1 MPSELYFFLRKIFS
15 LIKPF
20 WKTFFLGLFF
30 AVISS
35 LITGASTWAIKPI
48 FNFVFVEKHYE
59 YFIFVPLLMVVVFSL
74 MGITSLLQAYFMKS
88 VSAGVINNLRLK
100 LFQKFL
106 CLPVEKIAGQSHG
119 QAVSKVIN
127 DTAQIEPILG
137 EALTTIFQS
146 SFSVIVLIAV
156 ALYQRWDLTLL
167 AFITFPVIIFGSKAL
182 GTKTRKARKLA
193 QASTGE
199 LTHKMQE
206 LLQGIKEI
214 KLSPSPEKVVDLFA
228 KELNR
233 FYRWSLK
240 ITKYR
245 EGSKSLVDIVTG
257 IGGAII
263 IGYGGFLTI
272 NGAMSPGSFLS
283 VLTAILLIFNPIRK
297 LSRSYTY
304 LKEAQGAWI
313 RIEEVLNLPV
323 ESGGNLKAFSPRQG
337 FTFKEVYFRYFSAH
351 DWVLKNVNLF
361 LPANKIITFV
371 GPSGSGKTTLA
382 SLLPRFF
389 DPQKGEILLDGY
401 NLKEFELKSLRN
413 LFGMVLQEP
422 FLFNLSIKE
431 NLLMAKPEASEEEII
446 EACKLAKAHD
456 FILDLPYGYDTVL
469 GEEGFNLSGGQKQ
482 RIALARV
489 FLKKPPI
496 IILDE
501 ATSQLDSIT
510 EEAIQEAL
518 DRLKGSHTIIVIA
531 HRLSTVTKA
540 DLIFVFDKG
549 EIVSQGT
556 HQKLLDI
563 SPLYRNLYQ
572 TFQRCV

>member
-1 MPSELYFFLRKIFS
+1 LSSELFSFLKKILSF
-15 LIKPF
+15 LKPF
-20 WKTFFLGLFF
+20 WKTFLLGLFF
-30 AVISS
+30 AVVSS

-48 FNFVFVEKHYE
+48 FNFVFVEKHHE
-59 YFIFVPLLMVVVFSL
+59 YFFLVPLLMVLVFSL
-74 MGITSLLQAYFMKS
+74 MGITSLLQAYFMKA

-106 CLPVEKIAGQSHG
+106 YLPVEKIAVQTHG

-146 SFSVIVLIAV
+146 SFSVLVLIGV

-182 GTKTRKARKLA
+182 GAKTRKARRLA

-214 KLSPSPEKVVDLFA
+214 KLSPSPEKVIELFS
-228 KELNR
+228 KELER

-245 EGSKSLVDIVTG
+245 EGSKSLVDVVTG
-257 IGGAII
+257 IGGALV

-297 LSRSYTY
+297 LSRAYTY
-304 LKEAQGAWI
+304 LKEAQGAWV

-323 ESGGNLKAFSPRQG
+323 ETGGNLKALPPKQG
-337 FTFKEVYFRYFSAH
+337 FTFNEVYFRYISSL
-351 DWVLKNVNLF
+351 DWTLKNINFF
-361 LPANKIITFV
+361 LPANKIIAFV

-382 SLLPRFF
+382 SLLPRFLE
-389 DPQKGEILLDGY
+389 PQKGEILLDNT
-401 NLKEFELKSLRN
+401 NLKEFEIVSLRN

-431 NLLMAKPEASEEEII
+431 NLLIAKPEASEKEII

-456 FILDLPYGYDTVL
+456 FILTLPKGYDTVL

-501 ATSQLDSIT
+501 ATSQLDAIT

-518 DRLKGSHTIIVIA
+518 DRLKGRHTIIIIA

-540 DLIFVFDKG
+540 DLIFVFEKG

-556 HQKLLDI
+556 HQQLLET
-563 SPLYRNLYQ
+563 STLYRNLYQ
-572 TFQRCV
+572 TFQKCS

>member
-1 MPSELYFFLRKIFS
+1 MSSELFSFLKKILSF
-15 LIKPF
+15 LKPF
-20 WKTFFLGLFF
+20 WKTFLLGLFF
-30 AVISS
+30 AVVSS

-48 FNFVFVEKHYE
+48 FNFVFVEKHHE
-59 YFIFVPLLMVVVFSL
+59 YFFLVPLLMVLVFSL
-74 MGITSLLQAYFMKS
+74 MGITSLLQAYFMKA

-106 CLPVEKIAGQSHG
+106 YLPVEKIAVQTHG

-146 SFSVIVLIAV
+146 SFSVLVLIGV

-182 GTKTRKARKLA
+182 GAKTRKARRLA

-214 KLSPSPEKVVDLFA
+214 KLSPSPEKVIELFS
-228 KELNR
+228 KELER

-245 EGSKSLVDIVTG
+245 EGSKSLVDVVTG
-257 IGGAII
+257 IGGALV

-297 LSRSYTY
+297 LSRAYTY
-304 LKEAQGAWI
+304 LKEAQGAWV

-323 ESGGNLKAFSPRQG
+323 ETGGNLKALPPKQG
-337 FTFKEVYFRYFSAH
+337 FTFNELYFRYISSP
-351 DWVLKNVNLF
+351 DWTLKNINLF
-361 LPANKIITFV
+361 LPANKIIAFV

-382 SLLPRFF
+382 SLLPRFLE
-389 DPQKGEILLDGY
+389 PQKGEILLDNT
-401 NLKEFELKSLRN
+401 NLKEFEIVSLRN

-431 NLLMAKPEASEEEII
+431 NLLIAKPEASEKEII

-456 FILDLPYGYDTVL
+456 FILTLPKGYDTVL

-501 ATSQLDSIT
+501 ATSQLDAIT

-518 DRLKGSHTIIVIA
+518 DRLKGRHTIIIIA

-540 DLIFVFDKG
+540 DLIFVFEKG

-556 HQKLLDI
+556 HQQLLET
-563 SPLYRNLYQ
+563 STLYRSLYQ
-572 TFQRCV
+572 TFQKCS

>member
-1 MPSELYFFLRKIFS
+1 MSSELFSFLKKILSF
-15 LIKPF
+15 LKPF
-20 WKTFFLGLFF
+20 WKTFLLGLFF
-30 AVISS
+30 AVVSS

-48 FNFVFVEKHYE
+48 FNFVFVEKHHE
-59 YFIFVPLLMVVVFSL
+59 YFFLVPLLMVLVFSL
-74 MGITSLLQAYFMKS
+74 MGITSLLQAYFMKA

-106 CLPVEKIAGQSHG
+106 YLPVEKIAVQTHG

-146 SFSVIVLIAV
+146 SFSVLVLIGV

-182 GTKTRKARKLA
+182 GAKTRKARRLA

-214 KLSPSPEKVVDLFA
+214 KLSPSPEKVIELFS
-228 KELNR
+228 KELER

-245 EGSKSLVDIVTG
+245 EGSKSLVDVVTG
-257 IGGAII
+257 IGGALV

-297 LSRSYTY
+297 LSRAYTY
-304 LKEAQGAWI
+304 LKEAQGAWV

-323 ESGGNLKAFSPRQG
+323 ETGGNLKALPPKQG
-337 FTFKEVYFRYFSAH
+337 FTFNEVYFRYISSL
-351 DWVLKNVNLF
+351 DWTLKNINFF
-361 LPANKIITFV
+361 LPANKIIAFV

-382 SLLPRFF
+382 SLLPRFLE
-389 DPQKGEILLDGY
+389 PQKGEILLDNT
-401 NLKEFELKSLRN
+401 NLKEFEIVSLRN

-431 NLLMAKPEASEEEII
+431 NLLIAKPEASEEEII

-456 FILDLPYGYDTVL
+456 FILTLPKGYDTVL

-501 ATSQLDSIT
+501 ATSQLDAIT

-518 DRLKGSHTIIVIA
+518 DRLKGRHTIIIIA

-540 DLIFVFDKG
+540 DLIFVFEKG

-556 HQKLLDI
+556 HQQLLET
-563 SPLYRNLYQ
+563 STLYRNLYQ
-572 TFQRCV
+572 TFQKCS

>member
-1 MPSELYFFLRKIFS
+1 MSSELFSFLRKILSF
-15 LIKPF
+15 LKPF
-20 WKTFFLGLFF
+20 WKTFLLGLFF
-30 AVISS
+30 AVVSS

-48 FNFVFVEKHYE
+48 FNFVFVEKHHE
-59 YFIFVPLLMVVVFSL
+59 YFFLVPLLMVVVFSL
-74 MGITSLLQAYFMKS
+74 MGITSLLQAYFMKA

-106 CLPVEKIAGQSHG
+106 YLPVEKIAVQTHG

-146 SFSVIVLIAV
+146 SFSVLVLIGV

-182 GTKTRKARKLA
+182 GAKTRKARRLA

-214 KLSPSPEKVVDLFA
+214 KLSPSPEKVIELFS
-228 KELNR
+228 KELER

-245 EGSKSLVDIVTG
+245 EGSKSLVDVVTG
-257 IGGAII
+257 IGGALV

-297 LSRSYTY
+297 LSRAYTY
-304 LKEAQGAWI
+304 LKEAQGAWV

-323 ESGGNLKAFSPRQG
+323 ETGGNLKALPPKQG
-337 FTFKEVYFRYFSAH
+337 FTFNEVYFRYISSL
-351 DWVLKNVNLF
+351 DWTLKNINFF
-361 LPANKIITFV
+361 LPANKIIAFV

-382 SLLPRFF
+382 SLLPRFLE
-389 DPQKGEILLDGY
+389 PQKGEILLDHT
-401 NLKEFELKSLRN
+401 NLKEFEIGSLRN

-431 NLLMAKPEASEEEII
+431 NLLIAKPEASEEEII

-456 FILDLPYGYDTVL
+456 FILTLPKGYDTVL

-501 ATSQLDSIT
+501 ATSQLDAIT

-518 DRLKGSHTIIVIA
+518 DRLKGRHTIIIIA

-540 DLIFVFDKG
+540 DLIFVFEKG

-556 HQKLLDI
+556 HQQLLET
-563 SPLYRNLYQ
+563 STLYRNLYQ
-572 TFQRCV
+572 TFQKCS

>member
-1 MPSELYFFLRKIFS
+1 MSSELFSFLKKILSF
-15 LIKPF
+15 LKPF
-20 WKTFFLGLFF
+20 WKTFLLGLFF
-30 AVISS
+30 AVVSS

-48 FNFVFVEKHYE
+48 FNFVFVEKHHE
-59 YFIFVPLLMVVVFSL
+59 YFFLVPLLMVLVFSL
-74 MGITSLLQAYFMKS
+74 MGITSLLQAYFMKA

-106 CLPVEKIAGQSHG
+106 YLPVEKIAVQTHG

-146 SFSVIVLIAV
+146 SFSVLVLIGV

-182 GTKTRKARKLA
+182 GAKTRKARRLA

-214 KLSPSPEKVVDLFA
+214 KLSPSPEKVIELFS
-228 KELNR
+228 KELER

-245 EGSKSLVDIVTG
+245 EGSKSLVDVVTG
-257 IGGAII
+257 IGGALV

-297 LSRSYTY
+297 LSRAYTY
-304 LKEAQGAWI
+304 LKEAQGAWV

-323 ESGGNLKAFSPRQG
+323 ETGGNLKALPPKQG
-337 FTFKEVYFRYFSAH
+337 FTFNELYFRYISSP
-351 DWVLKNVNLF
+351 DWTLKNINLF
-361 LPANKIITFV
+361 LPANKIIAFV

-382 SLLPRFF
+382 SLLPRFLE
-389 DPQKGEILLDGY
+389 PQKGEILLDNT
-401 NLKEFELKSLRN
+401 NLKEFEIVSLRN

-431 NLLMAKPEASEEEII
+431 NLLIAKPEASEKEII

-456 FILDLPYGYDTVL
+456 FILTLPKGYDTVL

-501 ATSQLDSIT
+501 ATSQLDAIT

-518 DRLKGSHTIIVIA
+518 DRLKGRHTIIIIA

-540 DLIFVFDKG
+540 DLIFVFEKG

-556 HQKLLDI
+556 HQQLLET
-563 SPLYRNLYQ
+563 STLYRNLYQ
-572 TFQRCV
+572 TFQKCS

>member
-1 MPSELYFFLRKIFS
+1 
-15 LIKPF
+15 
-20 WKTFFLGLFF
+20 
-30 AVISS
+30 
-35 LITGASTWAIKPI
+35 
-48 FNFVFVEKHYE
+48 
-59 YFIFVPLLMVVVFSL
+59 
-74 MGITSLLQAYFMKS
+74 
-88 VSAGVINNLRLK
+88 
-100 LFQKFL
+100 
-106 CLPVEKIAGQSHG
+106 
-119 QAVSKVIN
+119 
-127 DTAQIEPILG
+127 
-137 EALTTIFQS
+137 
-146 SFSVIVLIAV
+146 
-156 ALYQRWDLTLL
+156 
-167 AFITFPVIIFGSKAL
+167 
-182 GTKTRKARKLA
+182 
-193 QASTGE
+193 
-199 LTHKMQE
+199 MQE

-214 KLSPSPEKVVDLFA
+214 KLSPSPEKVIELFS
-228 KELNR
+228 KELER

-245 EGSKSLVDIVTG
+245 EGSKSLVDVVTG
-257 IGGAII
+257 IGGALV

-297 LSRSYTY
+297 LSRAYTY
-304 LKEAQGAWI
+304 LKEAQGAWV

-323 ESGGNLKAFSPRQG
+323 ETGGNLKALPPKQG
-337 FTFKEVYFRYFSAH
+337 FTFNEVYFRYISSL
-351 DWVLKNVNLF
+351 DWTLKNINFF
-361 LPANKIITFV
+361 LPANKIIAFV

-382 SLLPRFF
+382 SLLPRFLE
-389 DPQKGEILLDGY
+389 PQKGEILLDHT
-401 NLKEFELKSLRN
+401 NLKEFEIGSLRN

-431 NLLMAKPEASEEEII
+431 NLLIAKPEASEEEII

-456 FILDLPYGYDTVL
+456 FILTLPKGYDTVL

-501 ATSQLDSIT
+501 ATSQLDAIT

-518 DRLKGSHTIIVIA
+518 DRLKGRHTIIIIA

-540 DLIFVFDKG
+540 DLIFVFEKG

-556 HQKLLDI
+556 HQQLLET
-563 SPLYRNLYQ
+563 STLYRNLYQ
-572 TFQRCV
+572 TFQKCS

>member
-1 MPSELYFFLRKIFS
+1 MSSELFSFLKKILSF
-15 LIKPF
+15 LKPF
-20 WKTFFLGLFF
+20 WKTFLLGLFF
-30 AVISS
+30 AVVSS

-48 FNFVFVEKHYE
+48 FNFVFVEKHHE
-59 YFIFVPLLMVVVFSL
+59 YFFLVPLLMVLVFSL
-74 MGITSLLQAYFMKS
+74 MGITSLLQAYFMKA

-106 CLPVEKIAGQSHG
+106 YLPVEKIAVQTHG

-146 SFSVIVLIAV
+146 SFSVLVLIGV

-182 GTKTRKARKLA
+182 GAKTRKARRLA

-214 KLSPSPEKVVDLFA
+214 KLSPSPEKVIELFS
-228 KELNR
+228 KELER

-245 EGSKSLVDIVTG
+245 EGSKSLVDVVTG
-257 IGGAII
+257 IGGALV

-297 LSRSYTY
+297 LSRAYTY
-304 LKEAQGAWI
+304 LKEAQGAWV

-323 ESGGNLKAFSPRQG
+323 ETGGNLKALPPKQG
-337 FTFKEVYFRYFSAH
+337 FTFNEVYFRYVSTP
-351 DWVLKNVNLF
+351 DWTLKNINLF
-361 LPANKIITFV
+361 LPANKIIAFV

-382 SLLPRFF
+382 SLLPRFLE
-389 DPQKGEILLDGY
+389 PQKGEILLDHT
-401 NLKEFELKSLRN
+401 NLKEFEIGSLRN

-431 NLLMAKPEASEEEII
+431 NLLIAKPEASEEEII

-456 FILDLPYGYDTVL
+456 FILTLPKGYDTVL

-501 ATSQLDSIT
+501 ATSQLDAIT

-518 DRLKGSHTIIVIA
+518 DHLKGRHTIIIIA

-540 DLIFVFDKG
+540 DLIFVFEKG

-556 HQKLLDI
+556 HQQLLET
-563 SPLYRNLYQ
+563 STLYRNLYQ
-572 TFQRCV
+572 TFQKCS

>member
-1 MPSELYFFLRKIFS
+1 MSSELFSFLKKILSF
-15 LIKPF
+15 LKPF
-20 WKTFFLGLFF
+20 WKTFLLGLFF
-30 AVISS
+30 AVVSS

-48 FNFVFVEKHYE
+48 FNFVFVEKHHE
-59 YFIFVPLLMVVVFSL
+59 YFFLVPLLMVLVFSL
-74 MGITSLLQAYFMKS
+74 MGITSLLQAYFMKA

-106 CLPVEKIAGQSHG
+106 YLPVEKIAVQTHG

-146 SFSVIVLIAV
+146 SFSVLVLIGV

-182 GTKTRKARKLA
+182 GAKTRKARRLA

-214 KLSPSPEKVVDLFA
+214 KLSPSPEKVIELFS
-228 KELNR
+228 KELER

-245 EGSKSLVDIVTG
+245 EGSKSLVDVVTG
-257 IGGAII
+257 IGGALV

-297 LSRSYTY
+297 LSRAYTY
-304 LKEAQGAWI
+304 LKEAQGAWV

-323 ESGGNLKAFSPRQG
+323 ETGGNLKALPPKQG
-337 FTFKEVYFRYFSAH
+337 FTFNEVYFRYISSL
-351 DWVLKNVNLF
+351 DWTLKNINFF
-361 LPANKIITFV
+361 LPANKIIAFV

-382 SLLPRFF
+382 SLLPRFLE
-389 DPQKGEILLDGY
+389 PQKGEILLDNT
-401 NLKEFELKSLRN
+401 NLKEFEIVSLRN

-431 NLLMAKPEASEEEII
+431 NLLIAKPEASEKEII

-456 FILDLPYGYDTVL
+456 FILTLPKGYDTVL

-501 ATSQLDSIT
+501 ATSQLDAIT

-518 DRLKGSHTIIVIA
+518 DRLKGRHTIIIIA

-540 DLIFVFDKG
+540 DLIFVFEKG

-556 HQKLLDI
+556 HQQLLET
-563 SPLYRNLYQ
+563 STLYRSLYQ
-572 TFQRCV
+572 TFQKCS

>member
-1 MPSELYFFLRKIFS
+1 LSSELFSFLKKILSF
-15 LIKPF
+15 LKPF
-20 WKTFFLGLFF
+20 WKTFLLGLFF
-30 AVISS
+30 AVVSS

-48 FNFVFVEKHYE
+48 FNFVFVEKHHE
-59 YFIFVPLLMVVVFSL
+59 YFFLVPLLMVLVFSL
-74 MGITSLLQAYFMKS
+74 MGITSLLQAYFMKA
-88 VSAGVINNLRLK
+88 VSAGVINNLRLR

-106 CLPVEKIAGQSHG
+106 YLPVEKIAVQTHG

-146 SFSVIVLIAV
+146 SFSVLVLIGV

-182 GTKTRKARKLA
+182 GAKTRKARKLA

-214 KLSPSPEKVVDLFA
+214 KLSPSPEKVIELFS
-228 KELNR
+228 KELER

-245 EGSKSLVDIVTG
+245 EGSKSLVDVVTG
-257 IGGAII
+257 IGGALV

-297 LSRSYTY
+297 LSRAYTY
-304 LKEAQGAWI
+304 LKEAQGAWV

-323 ESGGNLKAFSPRQG
+323 ETGGNLKALPPKQG
-337 FTFKEVYFRYFSAH
+337 FTFNELYFRYISSP
-351 DWVLKNVNLF
+351 DWTLKNINLF
-361 LPANKIITFV
+361 LPANKIIAFV

-382 SLLPRFF
+382 SLLPRFLE
-389 DPQKGEILLDGY
+389 PQKGEILLDHT
-401 NLKEFELKSLRN
+401 NLKEFEIGSLRN

-431 NLLMAKPEASEEEII
+431 NLLIAKPEASEKEII

-456 FILDLPYGYDTVL
+456 FILTLPKGYDTVL

-501 ATSQLDSIT
+501 ATSQLDAIT

-518 DRLKGSHTIIVIA
+518 DRLKGRHTIIIIA

-540 DLIFVFDKG
+540 DLIFVFEKG

-556 HQKLLDI
+556 HQQLLET
-563 SPLYRNLYQ
+563 STLYRSLYQ
-572 TFQRCV
+572 TFQKCS

>member
-1 MPSELYFFLRKIFS
+1 MSSELFSFLKKILSF
-15 LIKPF
+15 LKPF
-20 WKTFFLGLFF
+20 WKTFLLGLFF
-30 AVISS
+30 AVVSS

-48 FNFVFVEKHYE
+48 FNFVFVEKHHE
-59 YFIFVPLLMVVVFSL
+59 YFFLVPLLMVLVFSL
-74 MGITSLLQAYFMKS
+74 MGITSLLQAYFMKA
-88 VSAGVINNLRLK
+88 VSAGVINNLRLR

-106 CLPVEKIAGQSHG
+106 YLPVEKIAVQTHG

-146 SFSVIVLIAV
+146 SFSVLVLIGV

-182 GTKTRKARKLA
+182 GAKTRKARKLA

-214 KLSPSPEKVVDLFA
+214 KLSPSPEKVIELFS
-228 KELNR
+228 KELER

-245 EGSKSLVDIVTG
+245 EGSKSLVDVVTG
-257 IGGAII
+257 IGGALV

-297 LSRSYTY
+297 LSRAYTY
-304 LKEAQGAWI
+304 LKEAQGAWV

-323 ESGGNLKAFSPRQG
+323 ETGGNLKALPPKQG
-337 FTFKEVYFRYFSAH
+337 FTFNELYFRYISSP
-351 DWVLKNVNLF
+351 DWTLKNINLF
-361 LPANKIITFV
+361 LPANKIIAFV

-382 SLLPRFF
+382 SLLPRFLE
-389 DPQKGEILLDGY
+389 PQKGEILLDNT
-401 NLKEFELKSLRN
+401 NLKEFEIVSLRN

-431 NLLMAKPEASEEEII
+431 NLLIAKPEASEKEII

-456 FILDLPYGYDTVL
+456 FILTLPKGYDTVL

-501 ATSQLDSIT
+501 ATSQLDAIT

-518 DRLKGSHTIIVIA
+518 DRLKGRHTIIIIA

-540 DLIFVFDKG
+540 DLIFVFEKG

-556 HQKLLDI
+556 HQQLLET
-563 SPLYRNLYQ
+563 STLYRSLYQ
-572 TFQRCV
+572 TFQKCS

>member
-1 MPSELYFFLRKIFS
+1 MSSELFSFLKKILSF
-15 LIKPF
+15 LKPF
-20 WKTFFLGLFF
+20 WKTFLLGLFF
-30 AVISS
+30 AVVSS

-48 FNFVFVEKHYE
+48 FNFVFVEKHHE
-59 YFIFVPLLMVVVFSL
+59 YFFLVPLLMVLVFSL
-74 MGITSLLQAYFMKS
+74 MGITSLLQAYFMKA

-106 CLPVEKIAGQSHG
+106 YLPVEKIAVQTHG

-146 SFSVIVLIAV
+146 SFSVLVLIGV

-182 GTKTRKARKLA
+182 GAKTRKARRLA

-214 KLSPSPEKVVDLFA
+214 KLSPSPEKVIELFS
-228 KELNR
+228 KELER

-245 EGSKSLVDIVTG
+245 EGSKSLVDVVTG
-257 IGGAII
+257 IGGALV

-297 LSRSYTY
+297 LSRAYTY
-304 LKEAQGAWI
+304 LKEAQGAWV

-323 ESGGNLKAFSPRQG
+323 ETGGNLKALPPKQG
-337 FTFKEVYFRYFSAH
+337 FTFNEVYFRYISSL
-351 DWVLKNVNLF
+351 DWTLKNINFF
-361 LPANKIITFV
+361 LPANKIIAFV

-382 SLLPRFF
+382 SLLPRFLE
-389 DPQKGEILLDGY
+389 PQKGEILLDNT
-401 NLKEFELKSLRN
+401 NLKEFEIVSLRN

-431 NLLMAKPEASEEEII
+431 NLLIAKPEASEKEII

-456 FILDLPYGYDTVL
+456 FILTLPKGYDTVL

-501 ATSQLDSIT
+501 ATSQLDAIT

-518 DRLKGSHTIIVIA
+518 DRLKGRHTIIIIA

-540 DLIFVFDKG
+540 DLIFVFEKG

-556 HQKLLDI
+556 HQQLLET
-563 SPLYRNLYQ
+563 STLYRNLYQ
-572 TFQRCV
+572 TFQKCS

>member
-1 MPSELYFFLRKIFS
+1 MSSELFSFLKKILSF
-15 LIKPF
+15 LKPF
-20 WKTFFLGLFF
+20 WKTFLLGLFF
-30 AVISS
+30 AVVSS

-48 FNFVFVEKHYE
+48 FNFVFVEKHHE
-59 YFIFVPLLMVVVFSL
+59 YFFLVPLLMVLVFSL
-74 MGITSLLQAYFMKS
+74 MGITSLLQAYFMKA

-106 CLPVEKIAGQSHG
+106 YLPVEKIAVQTHG

-146 SFSVIVLIAV
+146 SFSVLVLIGV

-182 GTKTRKARKLA
+182 GAKTRKARRLA

-214 KLSPSPEKVVDLFA
+214 KLSPSPEKVIELFS
-228 KELNR
+228 KELER

-245 EGSKSLVDIVTG
+245 EGSKSLVDVVTG
-257 IGGAII
+257 IGGALV

-297 LSRSYTY
+297 LSRAYTY
-304 LKEAQGAWI
+304 LKEAQGAWV

-323 ESGGNLKAFSPRQG
+323 ETGGNLKALPPKQG
-337 FTFKEVYFRYFSAH
+337 FTFNEVYFRYISSL
-351 DWVLKNVNLF
+351 DWTLKNINLF
-361 LPANKIITFV
+361 LPANKIIAFV

-382 SLLPRFF
+382 SLLPRFLE
-389 DPQKGEILLDGY
+389 PQKGEILLDHT
-401 NLKEFELKSLRN
+401 NLKEFEIGSLRN

-431 NLLMAKPEASEEEII
+431 NLLIAKPEASEEEII

-456 FILDLPYGYDTVL
+456 FILTLPKGYDTVL

-501 ATSQLDSIT
+501 ATSQLDAIT

-518 DRLKGSHTIIVIA
+518 DRLKGRHTIIIIA

-540 DLIFVFDKG
+540 DLIFVFEKG

-556 HQKLLDI
+556 HQQLLET
-563 SPLYRNLYQ
+563 STLYRNLYQ
-572 TFQRCV
+572 TFQKCS

>member
-1 MPSELYFFLRKIFS
+1 MSSELFSFLKKILSF
-15 LIKPF
+15 LKPF
-20 WKTFFLGLFF
+20 WKTFLLGLFF
-30 AVISS
+30 AVVSS

-48 FNFVFVEKHYE
+48 FNFVFVEKHHE
-59 YFIFVPLLMVVVFSL
+59 YFFLVPLLMVVVFSL
-74 MGITSLLQAYFMKS
+74 MGITSLLQAYFMKA
-88 VSAGVINNLRLK
+88 VSAGVINNLRLR

-106 CLPVEKIAGQSHG
+106 YLPVEKIAVQTHG

-146 SFSVIVLIAV
+146 SFSVLVLIGV

-182 GTKTRKARKLA
+182 GAKTRKARKLA

-214 KLSPSPEKVVDLFA
+214 KLSPSPEKVIELFS
-228 KELNR
+228 KELER

-245 EGSKSLVDIVTG
+245 EGSKSLVDVVTG
-257 IGGAII
+257 IGGALV

-297 LSRSYTY
+297 LSRAYTY
-304 LKEAQGAWI
+304 LKEAQGAWV

-323 ESGGNLKAFSPRQG
+323 ETGGNLKALPPKQG
-337 FTFKEVYFRYFSAH
+337 FTFNELYFRYISSP
-351 DWVLKNVNLF
+351 DWTLKNINLF
-361 LPANKIITFV
+361 LPANKLIAFV

-382 SLLPRFF
+382 SLLPRFLE
-389 DPQKGEILLDGY
+389 PQKGEILLDNT
-401 NLKEFELKSLRN
+401 NLKEFEIVSLRN

-431 NLLMAKPEASEEEII
+431 NLLISKPEASEKEII

-456 FILDLPYGYDTVL
+456 FILTLPKGYDTVL

-501 ATSQLDSIT
+501 ATSQLDAIT

-518 DRLKGSHTIIVIA
+518 DRLKGRHTIIIIA

-540 DLIFVFDKG
+540 DLIFVFEKG

-556 HQKLLDI
+556 HRQLLET
-563 SPLYRNLYQ
+563 SSLYRNLYQ
-572 TFQRCV
+572 TFQKCS